1 MTDARIRATTFFS
14 RNDAGIVLL
23 ATIAAATLFPSAPTT
38 AQEMINPKNPRPV
51 VQRQVAPDLYFLF
64 DYDSSNAGFLV
75 TDDGVLVVDTRQHP
89 RDGQDLIDRIRKITD
104 KPIKWVI
111 NTHFH
116 GDHYLGNPA
125 FKAIG
130 ATIVA
135 QRETAALMEKT
146 FSKEIA
152 RRSKFFESRNYD
164 PNEVKLVLP
173 DVTFDSEITIRLG
186 GEEVRVFYL
195 GPGQNPGDT
204 FVLFPHDRAIYTP
217 GAFAKRSWANTAFTP
232 SVESWIALLN
242 KVAGM
247 EDVDKVLPAHGDV
260 ATRADVAEMAK
271 FLADEYAGV
280 KDAVAKGMSEDEAA
294 KTLLFPQYK
303 DYRNYHVREHD
314 IRSLYELIKTGK
326 SKYLE

>member
-1 MTDARIRATTFFS
+1 MSDVRMQGGTRFWCRYATAMVAFVT
-14 RNDAGIVLL
+14 AVLCRP
-23 ATIAAATLFPSAPTT
+23 AAAP
-38 AQEMINPKNPRPV
+38 AQQMINPEHPRPV
-51 VQRQVAPDLYFLF
+51 IQEQVAPDLYFLF
-64 DYDSSNAGFLV
+64 DFDSSNAGFLV

-89 RDGQDLIDRIRKITD
+89 RDGQDLIDRIHKITD

-116 GDHYLGNPA
+116 GDHHLGNPA
-125 FKAIG
+125 FKAVG

-135 QRETAALMEKT
+135 QRDTAELMAKT
-146 FSKEIA
+146 FNKEIA
-152 RRSKFFESRNYD
+152 RRGKFFESRHYD
-164 PNEVKLVLP
+164 PQEVRLVLP
-173 DVTFDSEITIRLG
+173 DLTFDSAITIRLG
-186 GEEVRVFYL
+186 GQEVRVFYL

-217 GAFAKRSWANTAFTP
+217 GAFAKQSWANTAFTP

-242 KVAGM
+242 KVAALT
-247 EDVDKVLPAHGDV
+247 DVDKVLPAHGDV

-280 KDAVAKGMSEDEAA
+280 KDAVAKGLSEDETA

>member
-1 MTDARIRATTFFS
+1 VTDTNANPTPQLS
-14 RNDAGIVLL
+14 RSCVGTALL
-23 ATIAAATLFPSAPTT
+23 AIIAIATLFVSASAL

-51 VQRQVAPDLYFLF
+51 VEQQVAPDLYFLN
-64 DYDSSNAGFLV
+64 DYDSSNSGFLV
-75 TDDGVLVVDTRQHP
+75 TDDGVLVIDTRQHP
-89 RDGQDLIDRIRKITD
+89 RDGQDLIDRIRKVTD

-125 FKAIG
+125 FRAIG
-130 ATIVA
+130 AIIVA
-135 QRETAALMEKT
+135 QRDTAELMKKT
-146 FSKEIA
+146 YSKEIA
-152 RRSKFFESRNYD
+152 RRGKFFESRHYD

-173 DVTFDSEITIRLG
+173 DVTFDSEMTIWLGGKEIRLM
-186 GEEVRVFYL
+186 YL

-204 FVLFPHDRAIYTP
+204 FVLFSHDRAIYTP
-217 GAFAKRSWANTAFTP
+217 GAFAERSWANTAFTP
-232 SVESWIALLN
+232 SVESWIALLK

-271 FLADEYAGV
+271 FLGDEYAGV

-294 KTLLFPQYK
+294 QTLLFPQYK

-314 IRSLYELIKTGK
+314 IRSLYQLIKTGK
-326 SKYLE
+326 SSYLQ

>member
-1 MTDARIRATTFFS
+1 MVRATIGTRRIPFF
-14 RNDAGIVLL
+14 RLGAIGALTAL
-23 ATIAAATLFPSAPTT
+23 AAIFSAAPTP
-38 AQEMINPKNPRPV
+38 AQQMINPKHPRPV
-51 VQRQVAPDLYFLF
+51 IQEQVAPDLHFLF

-75 TDDGVLVVDTRQHP
+75 TDEGVLVVDTRQHP

-125 FKAIG
+125 FKAVG

-135 QRETAALMEKT
+135 QRETAALMAKT
-146 FSKEIA
+146 YTKEIA
-152 RRSKFFESRNYD
+152 RRGKFFESRHYD
-164 PNEVKLVLP
+164 PKEVRLVMP
-173 DVTFDSEITIRLG
+173 DLTFDSEITIRLG
-186 GEEVRVFYL
+186 GKEIRVFYL

-232 SVESWIALLN
+232 SVDSWIALLN

-247 EDVDKVLPAHGDV
+247 PGIDKVLPAHGDV
-260 ATRADVAEMAK
+260 ATPADVGEMAK

-280 KDAVAKGMSEDEAA
+280 KDAIAKGLTEDEAA

-303 DYRNYHVREHD
+303 DYRNYRVREHD
-314 IRSLYELIKTGK
+314 IRSLYQLIKTGK
-326 SKYLE
+326 SRYLE